1 MPRLSGSTS
10 EFISMW
16 FLITAG
22 PRPFSVDPA
31 TGELLLRFAPA
42 LPGSFFS
49 DDGTAGFTF
58 LGQVEVTYHNPT
70 RADTWTLTPRAATV
84 TYGDG
89 RETRSDDGA
98 VLRGAAA
105 KDVRDGK
112 VAAITVFF

>member
-10 EFISMW
+10 EFLSMW

-22 PRPFSVDPA
+22 PRPFAVDPA
-31 TGELLLRFAPA
+31 TGELQLRFAPA

-49 DDGTAGFTF
+49 DDGTASFTF

-70 RADTWTLTPRAATV
+70 RADTWTLLPRAATLM
-84 TYGDG
+84 YGDG
-89 RETRSDDGA
+89 REARSDDA

-105 KDVRDGK
+105 SDVREGK
-112 VAAITVFF
+112 VAAITVYF